1 MFTTKNLQSLCNS
14 SNKWKSIHLPF
25 SLSSS
30 KRKQFIFKKKTIHL
44 QKETIHFRR
53 PFEHQLPTYCNVAV
67 DPSAE
72 FSTSPIG
79 FPAPPWVA
87 ETQLCW
93 DLKIGF
99 VNVFLSTIWKAP
111 LLFLTLS
118 TKTGAS
124 GKTNISSL
132 WLCTSPAFS
141 KVKGAMEVITSSW
154 NNQNILVRPSWTHE
168 LAGKMSG
175 IFRKINGVGVKYQH
189 CPSTGAPLPGFCGI
203 AMVREVPPLGLRIQR
218 RFKTSLHRDV
228 FVAKTDHFSFENPDI
243 SAGFSFFQNLF

>member
-1 MFTTKNLQSLCNS
+1 MEVY
-14 SNKWKSIHLPF
+14 
-25 SLSSS
+25 SSS
-30 KRKQFIFKKKTIHL
+30 FQPFIFKKK
-44 QKETIHFRR
+44 TIHFRR
-53 PFEHQLPTYCNVAV
+53 PFEHQLLTYCNVAV

-87 ETQLCW
+87 EMQLCW

-111 LLFLTLS
+111 YFFKPFQQKQVLQGKPTSHLFGFARHQLF
-118 TKTGAS
+118 
-124 GKTNISSL
+124 
-132 WLCTSPAFS
+132 PRS
-141 KVKGAMEVITSSW
+141 KVQWKIITSSW
-154 NNQNILVRPSWTHE
+154 NNQNILVLPSWTHE